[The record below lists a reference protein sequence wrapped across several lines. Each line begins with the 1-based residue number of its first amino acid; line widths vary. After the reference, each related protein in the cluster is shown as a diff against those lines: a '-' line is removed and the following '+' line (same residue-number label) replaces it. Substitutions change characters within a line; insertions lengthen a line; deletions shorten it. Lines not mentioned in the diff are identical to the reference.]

1 MLPWMLRSRRPH
13 CVSSTARARLF
24 LKPMWQAIPMR
35 LRIVLHL
42 ITASCDDTNVDHD
55 RSMHLH
61 ELSKKP
67 LTSTPNERRPAWSC
81 MEDSHVRNA
90 EKASCSV
97 PYTFIKLLKPEVTRT
112 S

>member
-13 CVSSTARARLF
+13 CVSSTARAPLF

-67 LTSTPNERRPAWSC
+67 LTSTPMKASSLVMHGRFSRKERRKS
-81 MEDSHVRNA
+81 
-90 EKASCSV
+90 
-97 PYTFIKLLKPEVTRT
+97 LLFGAIYFY
-112 S
+112 